1 MVALLVANSSRIGC
15 KSGPMTVSE
24 TPKRTNAAPPAP
36 MVGRYLGQVAA
47 GWAVSALMVGREAG

>member
-1 MVALLVANSSRIGC
+1 
-15 KSGPMTVSE
+15 MTVSE

-36 MVGRYLGQVAA
+36 MVGRYLGQFAA